1 MSVPVVFQGPEEA
14 FRLSD
19 LRTDLEHVSAGM
31 PTGTWLADRRGTPL
45 AGALGVLVDNVLGYS
60 LNRDRPHG
68 TWSVSGEISLEVVR
82 PLDLAGEAGPLHATT
97 VGASYYDDLG
107 GVVAGTVTD
116 ARGDVVLT
124 CSQRG
129 RWIPMAGGFG
139 GQPVPPFDLPDAT
152 CVEDLLGAT
161 PVTVDGGATLDLL
174 AGPALTNPLGNLH
187 GGISLCASDL
197 AASAAVGGWATPWLT
212 ESLRIQFLRPVP
224 AGSTVEYA
232 AVVRHAGRTRAVVD
246 VAGTVAGRLCT
257 LAHVTGRPT

>member
-1 MSVPVVFQGPEEA
+1 MSVPVVFLGPEEA

-19 LRTDLEHVSAGM
+19 LRTDLEHVSADM
-31 PTGTWLADRRGTPL
+31 PTGAWLADRHGTPL
-45 AGALGVLVDNVLGYS
+45 AGSLGVLVDNVLGYS
-60 LNRDRPHG
+60 LNRDRPPG
-68 TWSVSGEISLEVVR
+68 TWSVSGEISLEIVR
-82 PLDLAGEAGPLHATT
+82 PLDFADAAGPLHATT
-97 VGASYYDDLG
+97 VGGSYYDDLG

-116 ARGDVVLT
+116 ARGDAVVI

-139 GQPVPPFDLPDAT
+139 TEAPPSPDVPDAT

-161 PVTVDGGATLDLL
+161 PVTVDGGATLDLR
-174 AGPALTNPLGNLH
+174 AGPVLSNPLGNLH

-197 AASAAVGGWATPWLT
+197 VASAAVGSWATPWLT

-224 AGSTVEYA
+224 AGSAVEYA

-246 VAGTVAGRLCT
+246 VAATVADRLCT
-257 LAHVTGRPT
+257 LAHVTGRPA